1 MLFVI
6 VKDTLFPFFIPRTGF
21 AFWAVEIHVPW
32 ETLPKVYNLFSHNPE
47 IGNLELRLLA
57 IRNKERS
64 NMSSTQISNDETLE
78 KLGIKRVDSF
88 EIEKPLF
95 SDNESVDESKESVT
109 VQSTRPSV
117 AEYDSRYLT
126 LKQVQNSFGSYA

>member
-1 MLFVI
+1 M
-6 VKDTLFPFFIPRTGF
+6 
-21 AFWAVEIHVPW
+21 
-32 ETLPKVYNLFSHNPE
+32 
-47 IGNLELRLLA
+47 A
-57 IRNKERS
+57 IRNKERA
-64 NMSSTQISNDETLE
+64 NKSSTQISNDETLE

-126 LKQVQNSFGSYA
+126 LKQVHNSFGSYA

>member
-1 MLFVI
+1 MFVI
-6 VKDTLFPFFIPRTGF
+6 IKDSLFPFFIPRTCF
-21 AFWAVEIHVPW
+21 AFLADGIHAAW
-32 ETLPKVYNLFSHNPE
+32 QTLPKEHNLFSHNPE

-57 IRNKERS
+57 IHNKERS

-109 VQSTRPSV
+109 VQSTKPSV

-126 LKQVQNSFGSYA
+126 LKQVHNSFGSYA

>member
-1 MLFVI
+1 
-6 VKDTLFPFFIPRTGF
+6 
-21 AFWAVEIHVPW
+21 
-32 ETLPKVYNLFSHNPE
+32 
-47 IGNLELRLLA
+47 
-57 IRNKERS
+57 
-64 NMSSTQISNDETLE
+64 MSSTQISNDETLE

-109 VQSTRPSV
+109 VQSTKPSV

-126 LKQVQNSFGSYA
+126 LKQVHNSFGSYA